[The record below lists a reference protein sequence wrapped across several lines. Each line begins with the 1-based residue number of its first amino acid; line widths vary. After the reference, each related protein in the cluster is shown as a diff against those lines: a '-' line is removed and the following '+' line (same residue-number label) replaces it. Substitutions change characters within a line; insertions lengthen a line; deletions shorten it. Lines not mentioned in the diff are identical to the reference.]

1 MITWATD
8 LVAAGGLA
16 GVFLLMVAE
25 NLFPPIPSEVVMPL
39 AGFAA
44 ARGQMSLIGVIL
56 AGIAGSIAGNAVWYE
71 LARVFGAERMRA
83 LVGRFGRWTGLTPA
97 DVEKAEAV
105 LRRNG
110 PAAVFLARMMPGV
123 RTGISIPAGL
133 VGIPRLVFYFW
144 TALGTALWTG
154 GLAFAGYA
162 LEDQFHLVEQW
173 AGPIGLT
180 IMLVVFAVIGWKIWR
195 ARRAPRSG

>member
-1 MITWATD
+1 MIDWATN
-8 LVAAGGLA
+8 LVAAGGLF

-44 ARGQMSLIGVIL
+44 ARGQMSLAGVIV
-56 AGIAGSIAGNAVWYE
+56 AGIAGSLVGNAVWFE
-71 LARVFGAERMRA
+71 LARAFGTERMYRI
-83 LVGRFGRWTGLTPA
+83 LDRMHRFTRLGREDVG
-97 DVEKAEAV
+97 KAEAA

-110 PAAVFLARMMPGV
+110 PAAVCIGRMMPGI

-133 VGIPRLVFYFW
+133 VTMPRGVFYGW
-144 TALGTALWTG
+144 TAVGTAIWTG
-154 GLAFAGYA
+154 GLAVAGYL
-162 LEDQFHLVEQW
+162 LEDKFHMVEDW

-180 IMLVVFAVIGWKIWR
+180 IMAGVFGLIGWQVWR
-195 ARRAPRSG
+195 SRKAA

>member
-1 MITWATD
+1 MIDWATD
-8 LVAAGGLA
+8 LIASGGLS

-44 ARGQMSLIGVIL
+44 ARGQMSLQGVVV
-56 AGIAGSIAGNAVWYE
+56 AGVAGSLAGNAVWFE
-71 LARVFGAERMRA
+71 LARAFGTDRMYRI
-83 LVGRFGRWTGLTPA
+83 LDRMHRFTRLGREEVG
-97 DVEKAEAV
+97 KAEAA

-110 PAAVFLARMMPGV
+110 PAAVCIARMMPGI

-133 VGIPRLVFYFW
+133 VILPRRVFYFW
-144 TALGTALWTG
+144 TAVGTSIWTG
-154 GLAFAGYA
+154 GLAVAGYL
-162 LEDQFHLVEQW
+162 LEDRFDLVERW

-180 IMLVVFAVIGWKIWR
+180 IMLCVFALIGWQIWKS
-195 ARRAPRSG
+195 RRAG